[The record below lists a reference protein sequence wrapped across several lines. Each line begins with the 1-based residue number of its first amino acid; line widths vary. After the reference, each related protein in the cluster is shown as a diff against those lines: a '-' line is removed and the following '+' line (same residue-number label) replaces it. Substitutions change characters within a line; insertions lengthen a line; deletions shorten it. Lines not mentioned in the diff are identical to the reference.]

1 MSRAAKATLLGSL
14 IFCGVTVWGV
24 HYLQRKELEDMYKG
38 VIRDDE
44 RRAAKLRERQELL
57 NESQRK
63 RELYESVQKVGR
75 ET

>member
-1 MSRAAKATLLGSL
+1 
-14 IFCGVTVWGV
+14 
-24 HYLQRKELEDMYKG
+24 MYKG

-44 RRAAKLRERQELL
+44 RRATKLRERQELL

-63 RELYESVQKVGR
+63 RELYESMQKVGQ